1 MKKLIS
7 ILAVLFITVSAM
19 AQITSATG
27 DVETLKSFR
36 MGTCKFQKVT
46 KDGAVTYQMLLT
58 CSNHSN
64 YEMTIRL
71 GDAEKA
77 AVTLSGLAEYKPSK
91 GEIVKLNNPTD
102 NDAFY
107 NKFNAVWV
115 IRSHHGQFHGNVSRG
130 ELKKMVESINK

>member
-1 MKKLIS
+1 MKKLVS

-27 DVETLKSFR
+27 KVETIRSFR
-36 MGTCKFQKVT
+36 MGTCKLQKST
-46 KDGAVTYQMLLT
+46 KDGAVTYQLVMLSSNVSSYELT
-58 CSNHSN
+58 VA
-64 YEMTIRL
+64 L

-77 AVTLSGLAEYKPSK
+77 AVTLSGLAEYKPGK

-115 IRSHHGQFHGNVSRG
+115 IRSHHGQFYGNVSRR
-130 ELKKMVESINK
+130 ELNKMVEAINK

>member
-1 MKKLIS
+1 MKKLVS

-58 CSNHSN
+58 CSNASN
-64 YEMTIRL
+64 YEMKVSL
-71 GDAEKA
+71 GDADKA
-77 AVTLSGLAEYKPSK
+77 AVTLLGLAQYKPSK
-91 GEIVKLNNPTD
+91 GEMVRLNNPSD
-102 NDAFY
+102 NEAFY

-115 IRSHHGQFHGNVSRG
+115 IRSRYGQFQANVSRG
-130 ELKKMVESINK
+130 ELNKMVESINK

>member
-1 MKKLIS
+1 MKKLVS
-7 ILAVLFITVSAM
+7 ILAVLFIAVSAM
-19 AQITSATG
+19 AQIASATG
-27 DVETLKSFR
+27 KVETIKSFR
-36 MGTCKFQKVT
+36 MGTCKLQKST
-46 KDGAVTYQMLLT
+46 KDGAVTYQLVMLSSNVSSYELT
-58 CSNHSN
+58 
-64 YEMTIRL
+64 IAL

-130 ELKKMVESINK
+130 ELNKMVEAINK